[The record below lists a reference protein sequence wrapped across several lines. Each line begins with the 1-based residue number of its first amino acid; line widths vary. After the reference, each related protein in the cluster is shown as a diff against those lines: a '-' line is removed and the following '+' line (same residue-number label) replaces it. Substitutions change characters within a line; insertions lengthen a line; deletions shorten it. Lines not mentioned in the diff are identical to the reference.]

1 MSSTSQTETRNTSDD
16 QSMEARY
23 RRAEYLEQGPFT
35 KNVAFNTTVYP
46 TWIEGGDCFWYQRDT
61 KEGKQ
66 YRLVDATVSSN
77 VEAFDH
83 QALATALADMSGE
96 AVDAIDLPI
105 DQLTITLSR
114 LQLHFTAFGKWWLF
128 DNKTSTCQEVP
139 GYASDLLISPDGTK
153 AAFVRDFN
161 LWLLDIATG
170 EERPLTH
177 DGTHNYA
184 YADSPAAYG
193 QKITVGTVEALWSPD
208 SKRLFT
214 LQLDTRQVKSLPVMQ
229 YLPADDSLRPV
240 ITGADRPVAFPG
252 DEHMESYR
260 FLTINVETDEQQNAH
275 YRQCNIFYNAVGF
288 FSYGHAWWGSDS
300 RYTYFIDMERG
311 NQTVRLVEFD
321 THSGTCREVIKE
333 SSAICIR
340 LCQALEE
347 QPVMTPLPD
356 SNEVVWY
363 SERSG
368 WAHLYLYD
376 LKTGELKQ
384 TVTQGEW
391 LVRNVVHVDTA
402 RRELW
407 IQTAERVD
415 NRNAYYQDICRVNI
429 DTGEITSVVS
439 TDDEYVV
446 IDPNGMMRWV
456 KAVMGGDVKNSTG
469 VSPSGRFVVTTRSRV
484 DSVPVSLLL
493 DRDGS
498 ELLTIETADV
508 SGLPDNWQW
517 PEPVQ
522 LKAADGETDL
532 YGVIYRPSDFSA
544 ENSYPV
550 LDMSYAG
557 PEGQFISAGSFTNA
571 FFQDEIYYH
580 AAAYAELG
588 FIVVTIA
595 GRGTSMRSKA
605 FLNDKG
611 SYLPD
616 SKNQA
621 DRMSGI
627 KQLATRYPYMDL
639 NRIGVGE
646 NQTSSTPI
654 CGLLGH
660 PEFYKV
666 GVSHNAHIDVRL
678 YGSFYAD
685 EMMLERYGQEEGALR
700 KHMHDYAGNLQGKL
714 LLMQGMLD
722 ATTPVAVTFRLIEAL
737 KAANKRFDMLLLP
750 NDGHSLSSYAR
761 VRGWDYFVEHL
772 SGETPP
778 KDFPLKTSTDIMMS
792 EIYAKQTEGVL
803 ETGSEEV

>member
-1 MSSTSQTETRNTSDD
+1 MSSTSQSQTCNTSDD
-16 QSMEARY
+16 QGMEARY
-23 RRAEYLEQGPFT
+23 WRAEYLEQGPFT

-46 TWIEGGDCFWYQRDT
+46 TWIEGRDCFWYQRDT

-66 YRLVDATVSSN
+66 YRLVDATASSN

-83 QALATALADMSGE
+83 QALAVALSVVTGE
-96 AVDAIDLPI
+96 TVDAIDLPI
-105 DQLTITLSR
+105 DQLTVTLSP
-114 LQLHFTAFGKWWLF
+114 LQLRFTAFGRWWLF
-128 DNKTSTCQEVP
+128 DSKANTCKEVP

-177 DGTHNYA
+177 DGMRNYS
-184 YADSPAAYG
+184 YAEAPAAYG
-193 QKITVGTVEALWSPD
+193 QKVTVGTVEALWSPD

-214 LQLDTRQVKSLPVMQ
+214 LQLDTRQVRSFPIIEH
-229 YLPADDSLRPV
+229 LPADGSLRPV
-240 ITGADRPVAFPG
+240 VTSRPIALPG

-260 FLTINVETDEQQNAH
+260 FLTINVETGDQQNAH
-275 YRQCNIFYNAVGF
+275 YRQCDIFYNAMGF
-288 FSYGHAWWGSDS
+288 FSCDHAWWGSDS

-321 THSGTCREVIKE
+321 THSGACREVIKE
-333 SSAICIR
+333 SSDICIR
-340 LCQALEE
+340 LCQSLEE
-347 QPVMTPLPD
+347 PPVMAPLD
-356 SNEVVWY
+356 SNEVLWY

-391 LVRNVVHVDTA
+391 LVRRVLHVDTA
-402 RRELW
+402 QRELW

-415 NRNAYYQDICRVNI
+415 DRNAYYQDICRVNI
-429 DTGEITSVVS
+429 DTGEITPVVS

-446 IDPNGMMRWV
+446 IDPKGMMCWIRDLV
-456 KAVMGGDVKNSTG
+456 GGDVGNSTG

-493 DRDGS
+493 DRDGN
-498 ELLTIETADV
+498 ELLIVETADV

-517 PEPVQ
+517 PEPVKC
-522 LKAADGETDL
+522 KAADGETDL

-544 ENSYPV
+544 EKTYPV
-550 LDMSYAG
+550 LDISYVG
-557 PEGQFISAGSFTNA
+557 PEGQFMPVGSFSNS
-571 FFQDEIYYH
+571 FFQDSIYYH
-580 AAAYAELG
+580 PAAYAELG

-595 GRGTSMRSKA
+595 GRGTSMRNKA

-621 DRMSGI
+621 DRISGI
-627 KQLATRYPYMDL
+627 KQLAARYPYMDL
-639 NRIGVGE
+639 NRVGIGE
-646 NQTSSTPI
+646 SQTTATPI
-654 CGLLGH
+654 CGMLGH

-666 GVSHNAHIDVRL
+666 GVSHNALMDMRL
-678 YGSFYAD
+678 FASFYAD
-685 EMMLERYGQEEGALR
+685 EMMLERYRSDEGAPR
-700 KHMHDYAGNLQGKL
+700 KHMHEYAENLRGKL

-722 ATTPVAVTFRLIEAL
+722 PQTHVAVTFRLIESL
-737 KAANKRFDMLLLP
+737 KDANKRFDMLLLP
-750 NDGHSLSSYAR
+750 NDGHILGSYAILR
-761 VRGWDYFVEHL
+761 AWDYFVEHL
-772 SGETPP
+772 LGEEPP
-778 KDFPLKTSTDIMMS
+778 KDFVLTTSTDIMMS
-792 EIYAKQTEGVL
+792 EAYAKQTEGVL
-803 ETGSEEV
+803 EAGSEKV